1 MRDWRGQVRGAGI
14 RSPLA
19 FAPPSRGRGRH
30 GGFGSELEADRVSKG
45 LNGIGQD
52 IEYTSGEQDA
62 QCVHVLSGTVHHPGC
77 WHLRQSLSEG
87 RTVNGNTEKSV
98 PVAQDAIIK

>member
-52 IEYTSGEQDA
+52 IEYASGEQDA
-62 QCVHVLSGTVHHPGC
+62 QCVHVLSGASSRVLAPT
-77 WHLRQSLSEG
+77 SEFIEG
-87 RTVNGNTEKSV
+87 RTVNGNT
-98 PVAQDAIIK
+98 

>member
-19 FAPPSRGRGRH
+19 FAPPSSGRGRH
-30 GGFGSELEADRVSKG
+30 GGFGSELEVDRVSKG

-52 IEYTSGEQDA
+52 IEYASGEQDA
-62 QCVHVLSGTVHHPGC
+62 QCVFMCCQAPCIVPGAGTYV
-77 WHLRQSLSEG
+77 RVY
-87 RTVNGNTEKSV
+87 RRDV
-98 PVAQDAIIK
+98 P